1 MITFTADSMPASSD
15 DILADDLFKVLFE
28 KSPGS
33 ILVKADAPV
42 FTIAAVSDA
51 YLQVTSARREDIIGR
66 GFFEVFPEDGDNP
79 ADENTARKVFTR
91 VVASGEKFDVPVY
104 RYDVLNPETALP
116 EEHYWSCANIP
127 IPGGGKKVEYIL
139 NTVVDISGEV
149 KAKEAAIESENRLLL
164 AAEATGLAI
173 WDLSIPQTSFSYSS
187 QLLTIFGHAPDGKV
201 SLSSIRNQVHPDDMQ
216 NIILRSYHEA
226 LTTGHY
232 SYEARIFWPD
242 DSLHWIRVK
251 GVVLYNDKKEP
262 YRMLGTI
269 VDITENKRD
278 DIRKNDFIAMA
289 SHELKTPLTSLKAY
303 IQLLET
309 KLSDANDPFVKTA
322 LSKSINQVNKMTA
335 LVHSFLDL
343 SRLEPG
349 KLQLKKS
356 AFDINKM
363 IEECIHDSR
372 MIAGT
377 HALIFKPGEPCDV
390 NADKEKIA
398 QVVNNLISNAIK
410 YSPKGSTV
418 TITSRIVDENCVE
431 VSVADEGIGIKP
443 KDQEKIFQRF
453 FRVDDDEKKHISGFG
468 IGLYLSSEIIHRHK
482 GKIWVKSAPDKGSV
496 FTFSLP
502 LAS

>member
-1 MITFTADSMPASSD
+1 
-15 DILADDLFKVLFE
+15 
-28 KSPGS
+28 
-33 ILVKADAPV
+33 
-42 FTIAAVSDA
+42 
-51 YLQVTSARREDIIGR
+51 
-66 GFFEVFPEDGDNP
+66 
-79 ADENTARKVFTR
+79 
-91 VVASGEKFDVPVY
+91 
-104 RYDVLNPETALP
+104 
-116 EEHYWSCANIP
+116 
-127 IPGGGKKVEYIL
+127 
-139 NTVVDISGEV
+139 
-149 KAKEAAIESENRLLL
+149 
-164 AAEATGLAI
+164 
-173 WDLSIPQTSFSYSS
+173 
-187 QLLTIFGHAPDGKV
+187 LLTIFGHAPDGKV

-418 TITSRIVDENCVE
+418 TITSRIVEDNCVE